1 MCFAL
6 SNALSSKKM
15 QRDKVNFPVQEYLE
29 KLMLFAMSNAQ
40 KTPKEAEDRKSV
52 V

>member
-6 SNALSSKKM
+6 SNALSSKKIK
-15 QRDKVNFPVQEYLE
+15 RDKVNFPVQEYLE

-40 KTPKEAEDRKSV
+40 KTPKGTEKRSE
-52 V
+52 